1 MANPLPSGGSS
12 SMASAMATAVNLL
25 GEAFRKFSSGTIT
38 EAIWNGE
45 AADNANTQIT
55 SKIDPKVEDLKTKL
69 NNLQQAIDLIGT
81 AETAK
86 GNMDE
91 FERAL
96 SSLDSKAD
104 DYFSKRREYRKGYKE
119 SKKLYEDS
127 IEQIRKLC
135 GS

>member
-1 MANPLPSGGSS
+1 MANPSSSGGSS

-25 GEAFRKFSSGTIT
+25 GEAFKKFSSGTIT
-38 EAIWNGE
+38 ETIWNGE

-96 SSLDSKAD
+96 NSLDSKAD
-104 DYFSKRREYRKGYKE
+104 DYFSKRREYNKGYKD

-127 IEQIRKLC
+127 IKQIRKLC